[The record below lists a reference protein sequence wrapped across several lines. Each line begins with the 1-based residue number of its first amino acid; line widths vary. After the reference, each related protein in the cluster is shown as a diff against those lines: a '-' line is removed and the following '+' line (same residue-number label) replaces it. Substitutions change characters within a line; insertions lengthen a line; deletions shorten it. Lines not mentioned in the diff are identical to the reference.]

1 MLDWLAMEKEMGR
14 GREGSWISWGD
25 VLYVI
30 GRCFNSAGWKIY
42 LFVLI
47 VLILSRAAIS
57 QAIH

>member
-1 MLDWLAMEKEMGR
+1 MLDWLEMEKEMGR
-14 GREGSWISWGD
+14 GRGGSWISWGD
-25 VLYVI
+25 VLCVI
-30 GRCFNSAGWKIY
+30 GRCFNCAGWRIY